1 MCTDCNHAKKKQEN
15 PMKIGHAIVNI
26 SYLSKK
32 PFQTR
37 TTEAQGKQIMTNSR
51 CIYHEPYAMIP
62 PGQGES
68 DTICEYTQY
77 PTFPILPS
85 RIP

>member
-1 MCTDCNHAKKKQEN
+1 
-15 PMKIGHAIVNI
+15 MKIGCAIVNI

-37 TTEAQGKQIMTNSR
+37 TTEAQGKQIMTNSG

-62 PGQGES
+62 PGRERVIQFVN
-68 DTICEYTQY
+68 ILNIQL
-77 PTFPILPS
+77 FPFHLQKFP
-85 RIP
+85 